1 MTDPHSDLVEELRL
15 LMETVLERAEPALR
29 RAASGQDQ
37 PEFASCTWCPVC
49 AIAALIRGEHHEVA
63 AKIAEHGTAIV
74 TVLREALAGVPVDP
88 LHPPAGQEPEPTR
101 PEPTQPSA
109 ARAYVPIPV
118 TVR

>member
-1 MTDPHSDLVEELRL
+1 MTDAHGDLVEELRL

-49 AIAALIRGEHHEVA
+49 AVVALVRGEHHEVA

-74 TVLREALAGVPVDP
+74 TVLREALAGVPVEP
-88 LHPPAGQEPEPTR
+88 LQPEARSRPEPEPAPPTR
-101 PEPTQPSA
+101 GPS
-109 ARAYVPIPV
+109 RQYVSIPV